1 MAHILPKKI
10 PPRFVWKFKSRTWSV
25 AEWNRDWWWSP
36 KLRLL
41 YICWTKLSS
50 LPEFPC
56 CLLHY
61 SYTWFWKV
69 TPIRS
74 HKGPRL
80 NKDTKHSAIPRN
92 HPQWMDGWMFP
103 IHEKIWL
110 TKLCLG
116 LSDLARIWEH
126 QIYLQLKKSWKKV
139 EKKLIWEIP
148 KYSKKKLKK
157 SWPEEKPLKTEK
169 ICGFPQNQ
177 PNFNMFSTFF
187 QLFFNFYDLIL

>member
-139 EKKLIWEIP
+139 EKSWFGKSP
-148 KYSKKKLKK
+148 KIQKK
-157 SWPEEKPLKTEK
+157 SWKKVGQKKNHSKLRKSVVFLKTNL
-169 ICGFPQNQ
+169 ISTCFQLFS
-177 PNFNMFSTFF
+177 NFFSTFM
-187 QLFFNFYDLIL
+187 I